1 MSPTFQLQAFTAV
14 ALAVVAG
21 PVAAQQPQ
29 TGGTITVAP
38 TLSDPTTI
46 TTTPPINAPTTVQ
59 PAPTAPIMV
68 QPYPGPSQ
76 SPGAVGNGTR
86 QCVTTASGCGFTK
99 ADWVGKH
106 TLDTTCDVGFYD
118 MIWGGTC
125 WQAPV
130 DDGKGTWVRSAV
142 AVDKDDAF

>member
-1 MSPTFQLQAFTAV
+1 MPDPRFLASTANQPNPTSS
-14 ALAVVAG
+14 
-21 PVAAQQPQ
+21 
-29 TGGTITVAP
+29 TGC
-38 TLSDPTTI
+38 
-46 TTTPPINAPTTVQ
+46 
-59 PAPTAPIMV
+59 
-68 QPYPGPSQ
+68 YPGPSQ

-99 ADWVGKH
+99 ADWVGKYA
-106 TLDTTCDVGFYD
+106 LDTTCDVGFYD

-142 AVDKDDAF
+142 AVDKDDAFWRIP